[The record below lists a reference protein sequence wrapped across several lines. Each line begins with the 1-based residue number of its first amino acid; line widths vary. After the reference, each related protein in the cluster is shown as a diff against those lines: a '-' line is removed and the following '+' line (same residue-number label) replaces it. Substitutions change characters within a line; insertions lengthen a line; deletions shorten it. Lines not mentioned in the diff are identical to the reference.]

1 MEIKILNYNFSIC
14 KVEDYSQ
21 VKLDKELCFIGKTDE
36 VLAKKGYII
45 KR

>member
-1 MEIKILNYNFSIC
+1 MEIKILNYNFSVC
-14 KVEDYSQ
+14 KEEDYLQ
-21 VKLDKELCFIGKTDE
+21 IKLDKEFCFIGKTDE